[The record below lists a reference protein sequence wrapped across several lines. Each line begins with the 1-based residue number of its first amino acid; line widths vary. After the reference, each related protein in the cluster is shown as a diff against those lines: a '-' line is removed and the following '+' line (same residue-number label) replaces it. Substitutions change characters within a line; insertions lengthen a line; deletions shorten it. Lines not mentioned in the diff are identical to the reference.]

1 MDFESLKK
9 TYEADY
15 CWEHPDSQVELF
27 EDPEA
32 SNPKIYDL
40 IEWFEEDV
48 NNMFAM
54 RNAWK
59 VCLLIFCRAYC
70 FFKYKNGNK
79 YFLDFRMFE
88 SIISKLR
95 IKTILKFEYLEEID
109 SKFRS
114 KHVSNLRIEF
124 IQHITF

>member
-15 CWEHPDSQVELF
+15 CWEHPDFQVELF

-54 RNAWK
+54 RIAWK

-95 IKTILKFEYLEEID
+95 IKINSKIRIFGRNRFEV
-109 SKFRS
+109 SKQTCFES
-114 KHVSNLRIEF
+114 SNRVY
-124 IQHITF
+124 